1 VFTTTDPQGRPVELT
16 TRSYTD
22 HILVE
27 HPDMS
32 DVDEIELAIRMP
44 EVIAQ
49 DAIDPER
56 TVYYRTYQCR
66 PQRWMLKV
74 VIEAGEVVTA
84 YRVSRMK
91 QGETVLWR
99 A

>member
-1 VFTTTDPQGRPVELT
+1 MFTTTDPQGRPVELT

-66 PQRWMLKV
+66 PQRWIHLAPNARPRNGQNKVKDMADDMLFQ
-74 VIEAGEVVTA
+74 A
-84 YRVSRMK
+84 R
-91 QGETVLWR
+91 
-99 A
+99 

>member
-1 VFTTTDPQGRPVELT
+1 MTLHVLSIMSFTLARGLVFG
-16 TRSYTD
+16 
-22 HILVE
+22 
-27 HPDMS
+27 
-32 DVDEIELAIRMP
+32 AN
-44 EVIAQ
+44 
-49 DAIDPER
+49 
-56 TVYYRTYQCR
+56 YR
-66 PQRWMLKV
+66 MLKV